1 MSLPYQPIALSTS
14 VCGSHAHPAWL
25 DLAVAATERGEL
37 GPADI
42 REVQDDAVDLAL
54 RDQEEAGIDVVTDG
68 EMRRVGFFTAE
79 FYRHLSGVARWGR
92 GGGWDRAAMTSSI
105 ASRSWSPSPRPRPGR
120 GGGVRVRAYPD
131 DAAAQGH
138 AAGSL
143 HAVWSPDL
151 RPR

>member
-1 MSLPYQPIALSTS
+1 MSLPYQPSALSTS

-25 DLAVAATERGEL
+25 DLSVAAAERGEL

-79 FYRHLSGVARWGR
+79 FYRHLTRRGAARVA
-92 GGGWDRAAMTSSI
+92 A
-105 ASRSWSPSPRPRPGR
+105 
-120 GGGVRVRAYPD
+120 
-131 DAAAQGH
+131 
-138 AAGSL
+138 AAGSRGPRPAAPL
-143 HAVWSPDL
+143 HGARAHRRARRASAWSRSSSTPE
-151 RPR
+151 RARHGRSR